1 MKYLSYSTTI
11 YKQNCTILAATML
24 ENPPHV
30 LNQPD
35 ESAMAFK
42 EDFIKKNSKNS
53 KNLNLNSMR
62 IGINTLVS
70 LSNMLANRKVNL
82 VSSWIS

>member
-1 MKYLSYSTTI
+1 MKYLSCSTTI
-11 YKQNCTILAATML
+11 YKQSYTILAAMTW
-24 ENPPHV
+24 ESPPHV
-30 LNQPD
+30 YAQPD

-70 LSNMLANRKVNL
+70 LSNMLSNRKVYAYT
-82 VSSWIS
+82 VG